1 MLGKKSQVQK
11 VIYHMISFIS
21 HSQNDKIKE
30 INNRLVVARISGGSR
45 ERKDMGVTI
54 KGQHERL
61 MEMLFILTS
70 NVSVLTMILYYSFL
84 RCNH

>member
-61 MEMLFILTS
+61 MEIILTS